1 MNILIA
7 GAAGFIGSNL
17 SDKLLKD
24 GHKVWAVDNFTT
36 GKSEN
41 LESFKDNK
49 NFIFAECGVETEDFL
64 KFCSDQR
71 VKFDQIFD
79 LACPTGVPNIEILG
93 DEMLEACS
101 NGTKN
106 ILRVAHEPN
115 ARFLFTSS
123 SEIYGEPEVPV
134 QSENYTGNV
143 DPIGW
148 RANYEEGKRFSETLI
163 MHAVRKHK
171 LNARIVRLFNV
182 YGPNMAL
189 GDFRVIPT
197 FITQALVNKPLTVH
211 GAGTQ
216 IRTMCFVDDLI
227 NGLILVM
234 EKGIA
239 GEAYNLGSD
248 KAISMLDLAK
258 EIILATES
266 ESDITFIPRA
276 EHDHNSRMPVLD
288 KVRALGWDYKVDLR
302 TGLGIT
308 IDNFRKR
315 ITAYDVKYSIDESLQ
330 LQPQG

>member
-1 MNILIA
+1 
-7 GAAGFIGSNL
+7 
-17 SDKLLKD
+17 
-24 GHKVWAVDNFTT
+24 
-36 GKSEN
+36 
-41 LESFKDNK
+41 
-49 NFIFAECGVETEDFL
+49 
-64 KFCSDQR
+64 
-71 VKFDQIFD
+71 
-79 LACPTGVPNIEILG
+79 
-93 DEMLEACS
+93 
-101 NGTKN
+101 
-106 ILRVAHEPN
+106 
-115 ARFLFTSS
+115 
-123 SEIYGEPEVPV
+123 
-134 QSENYTGNV
+134 
-143 DPIGW
+143 
-148 RANYEEGKRFSETLI
+148 

>member
-106 ILRVAHEPN
+106 ILRVAHEHN